1 MVAETNTSAS
11 LLIAAVSDEL
21 EEAALTIAR
30 EEGARGVTMLPS
42 RGIGFP
48 EHITFCGLTY
58 RGIGVV
64 LLWVLDGETATRIAE
79 RLNREL
85 ELLRPFQ
92 GLAFVA
98 PVDAS
103 GGIDPAAIRGYL
115 DSGQAPLD

>member
-1 MVAETNTSAS
+1 MAEETQTGAS

-21 EEAALTIAR
+21 EEAALAIAR
-30 EEGARGVTMLPS
+30 EEGARGVTILPS

-48 EHITFCGLTY
+48 EHITFLGVTY

-64 LLWVLDGETATRIAE
+64 LLWVLDGERATRLAE

-98 PVDAS
+98 PVDAN
-103 GGIDPAAIRGYL
+103 GGIDPAAIRAHLG
-115 DSGQAPLD
+115 DGPAASE